1 MLYDSRPA
9 PSDIAAMQARTQRV
23 TGTARK
29 LLIGTCDDVQH
40 ILLRARDGKVFIVD
54 PMDYR
59 IVDASFSGVDT
70 LIGLLNLECV
80 REMMQQR
87 RGSK

>member
-1 MLYDSRPA
+1 ME
-9 PSDIAAMQARTQRV
+9 QRELE
-23 TGTARK
+23 TN
-29 LLIGTCDDVQH
+29 IGTCDDVQH

-80 REMMQQR
+80 REMMQR
-87 RGSK
+87 RGSQ

>member
-1 MLYDSRPA
+1 VRPRDRIPNIRFVA
-9 PSDIAAMQARTQRV
+9 GHVRNLADCV
-23 TGTARK
+23 
-29 LLIGTCDDVQH
+29 IGTCDDVQH